1 MPKRTTFA
9 GIAALYLLSG
19 GLGLLYEVAFSKYLS
34 FVFGATAYASSAVL
48 VAFMGGLSLGAHLS
62 GRLGRRVARP
72 LLVYGCVELAIGAF
86 CLVAPSLFGIVTAA
100 YVALAAHVEQL
111 PLLAAA
117 RYLLASSI
125 VFVPAAG
132 MGATLPLLARFVRG
146 LDGHVSPRRLTALYA
161 INTAGGAMGSLLSA
175 YWIIPSLGLSAA
187 VRTSALLSML
197 IGAMAC
203 GLGRRPV
210 DDAPAVPTAAETSGE
225 ATVTFDELSV
235 AVASGFLVF
244 ASEVIF
250 VHLLALV
257 IGTSVYAFGLML
269 AIFLVCLAAGTPV
282 ASLLVRLSKDGA
294 LSLSLATAAIA
305 LAASLPIWDKLPDL
319 FASLGGRVVDWPG
332 RESVRG
338 FAALGALAIPVTCM
352 GTTFPLVIRAIAN
365 KSTVGADVAKVTVAN
380 TIGSMAGSIAA
391 GFVVL
396 PRFGSQRSLVLVACA
411 YAALSLWMM
420 RRLPRSKQVAL
431 GGLALT
437 AIVIGWVIPNWN
449 LFELTSG
456 ANVYFE
462 RQDSSPRSFVMV
474 HEDIHGGVTTVGR
487 NGGVLS
493 LWTNGKFQGNDADEG
508 GAQRGFAHLPSMF
521 APRFDRA
528 LVVGMGTGTTVGTMA
543 AYPYRRVDVA
553 ELAPAIVEAARTHFA
568 HVNRSAL
575 DDPRV
580 HVMLEDGRN
589 VLLVGTEK
597 YDVIT
602 VELSSIWFAGAAN
615 LYNREFYEIA
625 KRRLADGGILQQ
637 WVQLHHTT
645 PREIAAILAT
655 LRLEFAYLAFF
666 VTEHQGHVIASQK
679 PLVTSVSHLS
689 ELERDPRVR
698 AALAPGESLLG
709 FARGI
714 LFDEQSL
721 DELIR
726 DAGARIDQII
736 STDDNLYLEYA
747 TPRNNVPSADMV
759 SDTMP
764 KLARYET
771 PGLLNR
777 HFVP

>member
-72 LLVYGCVELAIGAF
+72 LLVYGYVELAIGAF
-86 CLVAPSLFGIVTAA
+86 CLIAPSLFGIVTAA
-100 YVALAAHVEQL
+100 YVAFAAHVEQL
-111 PLLAAA
+111 PLLSAA
-117 RYLLASSI
+117 RYLVASSI

-146 LDGHVSPRRLTALYA
+146 FGGHGSQRRLIALYA

-175 YWIIPSLGLSAA
+175 YWIIPSLGWSTA

-197 IGAMAC
+197 VGATPC
-203 GLGRRPV
+203 GLGRRLR
-210 DDAPAVPTAAETSGE
+210 DDAPADPTTGETSGE
-225 ATVTFDELSV
+225 TTLTFDELSV

-282 ASLLVRLSKDGA
+282 ASLLVRFFKDGA
-294 LSLSLATAAIA
+294 LSLSLAIAAMA

-338 FAALGALAIPVTCM
+338 LAAFGALAIPVTCM

-365 KSTVGADVAKVTVAN
+365 KSNVGADVAKVTVAN
-380 TIGSMAGSIAA
+380 TVGSMAGSIVA

-411 YAALSLWMM
+411 YAAMSLWML
-420 RRLPRSKQVAL
+420 RRLPRPRQMAL

-437 AIVIGWVIPNWN
+437 AIVMAWAIPGWN
-449 LFELTSG
+449 LFDLTSG

-568 HVNRSAL
+568 HVNRGAL

-602 VELSSIWFAGAAN
+602 VELSS
-615 LYNREFYEIA
+615 
-625 KRRLADGGILQQ
+625 
-637 WVQLHHTT
+637 
-645 PREIAAILAT
+645 
-655 LRLEFAYLAFF
+655 
-666 VTEHQGHVIASQK
+666 
-679 PLVTSVSHLS
+679 
-689 ELERDPRVR
+689 
-698 AALAPGESLLG
+698 
-709 FARGI
+709 
-714 LFDEQSL
+714 
-721 DELIR
+721 
-726 DAGARIDQII
+726 
-736 STDDNLYLEYA
+736 
-747 TPRNNVPSADMV
+747 
-759 SDTMP
+759 
-764 KLARYET
+764 
-771 PGLLNR
+771 
-777 HFVP
+777 